1 MTGDNKFM
9 KINDGG
15 YYNTASREEY
25 QLSSKVTNNAV
36 FAKGFTWT
44 QQGYMVSNIYVATLR
59 DIGKG
64 EELLLEYGESYWF
77 DE

>member
-25 QLSSKVTNNAV
+25 QLSSQVTNNSA

-44 QQGYMVSNIYVATLR
+44 HRGYKVSNIYVVTLR
-59 DIGKG
+59 DIRKG

-77 DE
+77 D